1 MFVDNPAQ
9 ELLEDLDAIT
19 AADGPFNDRMDKLA
33 KDNGLNVF
41 EYVEHLLRLTRE
53 VEHFCNTE
61 LAAEAGRYKNLIQ
74 DLVTFLHQPNGYWKR
89 ETEYLSQ
96 VESLLPF
103 LSVISALMRERTIP
117 VPQISDSELQ
127 SLKNSLE
134 EIRTTLRSVTK
145 DDSGTVHQLIRLCD
159 EALDLISDSGTV
171 NDANRLRTLSF
182 EIIGA
187 LAIFIQSE
195 PEEIKDS
202 TRFKQAAKTVLVV
215 VGTWLGTA
223 TAGGVGAIGAEAAS
237 KLIGM

>member
-9 ELLEDLDAIT
+9 ELRDAVVVISQGDGSYESRMSELSEPLGLDR
-19 AADGPFNDRMDKLA
+19 FQ
-33 KDNGLNVF
+33 
-41 EYVEHLLRLTRE
+41 YVEHLLSLTRE
-53 VEHFCNTE
+53 VEQFCKVE
-61 LAAEAGRYKNLIQ
+61 LDGDDEQYQYPIQ
-74 DLVTFLHQPNGYWKR
+74 RLVTFFHQPDNYWGNGPDG
-89 ETEYLSQ
+89 LSQ
-96 VESLLPF
+96 IESILPF
-103 LSVISALMRERTIP
+103 LSMTGALMRERTIP

-145 DDSGTVHQLIRLCD
+145 DETGTVHQLIRLCN

-171 NDANRLRTLSF
+171 SNANRLRTLSF

-202 TRFKQAAKTVLVV
+202 TRFKQAVNTVLVA
-215 VGTWLGTA
+215 VGTWLGAA

>member
-9 ELLEDLDAIT
+9 ELRDAVIAISHEDGTYESRMSQLGEPLGLDR
-19 AADGPFNDRMDKLA
+19 FQ
-33 KDNGLNVF
+33 
-41 EYVEHLLRLTRE
+41 YVEHLLSLTRE
-53 VEHFCNTE
+53 VEQFCKAE
-61 LAAEAGRYKNLIQ
+61 LDGDEEQYQYPIQ
-74 DLVTFLHQPNGYWKR
+74 RLVNFLHQPNIYW
-89 ETEYLSQ
+89 TSGPNGLSQ
-96 VESLLPF
+96 IESILPF
-103 LSVISALMRERTIP
+103 LSMTGALMRDRTIP

-127 SLKNSLE
+127 SLKDSLE

-145 DDSGTVHQLIRLCD
+145 DDSGTVYQLIRLCD

-171 NDANRLRTLSF
+171 SDANRLRTLSF

-195 PEEIKDS
+195 PEEIKDP

-223 TAGGVGAIGAEAAS
+223 TAGGVGAIGAEVAS